1 MSDMWTLN
9 EEGTADC
16 LSEGGCPLAVGDG
29 NETVSSFTSKQEIL
43 FLKKN
48 SFSEIPFIFII
59 LLS

>member
-43 FLKKN
+43 F
-48 SFSEIPFIFII
+48 F
-59 LLS
+59 